1 MRVQEDEST
10 ELRTREGAFQ
20 EPGIAFMVGLLMCPT
35 LTVLVGL
42 GIGFDLAWFSAACN
56 PLIAFFMWL
65 VALGYQDRA
74 MARGVVIGF
83 IVSLVLSGASFLLF
97 RPS

>member
-1 MRVQEDEST
+1 
-10 ELRTREGAFQ
+10 
-20 EPGIAFMVGLLMCPT
+20 
-35 LTVLVGL
+35 
-42 GIGFDLAWFSAACN
+42 
-56 PLIAFFMWL
+56 MWL

>member
-1 MRVQEDEST
+1 MRVQEDKST

-20 EPGIAFMVGLLMCPT
+20 DPGIAFMVGLLMCPT

-56 PLIAFFMWL
+56 PQIAFFMWF
-65 VALGYQDRA
+65 VALGNQDRA

>member
-1 MRVQEDEST
+1 MEGDKST

-20 EPGIAFMVGLLMCPT
+20 DSGIAFMVGLLMCPM
-35 LTVLVGL
+35 LTIIVGL
-42 GIGFDLAWFSAACN
+42 GIGFHLAWFSAACN

-83 IVSLVLSGASFLLF
+83 ILSLALSGASFMLF
-97 RPS
+97 QPA

>member
-20 EPGIAFMVGLLMCPT
+20 EPGIAFMVGQLMCPT

-56 PLIAFFMWL
+56 PLISFFMWL

-83 IVSLVLSGASFLLF
+83 IVSLVLSGASFLQF